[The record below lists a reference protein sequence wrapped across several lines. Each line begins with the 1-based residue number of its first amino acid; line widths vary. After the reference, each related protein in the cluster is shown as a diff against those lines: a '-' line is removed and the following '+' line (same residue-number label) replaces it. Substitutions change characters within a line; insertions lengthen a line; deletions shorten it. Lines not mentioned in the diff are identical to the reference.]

1 MLHPHGYLYE
11 NVYKKNKK
19 RKGRTSGGIVVYYK
33 KELKNNLT
41 FFEKS
46 FENILWVKIA
56 NVYLHTDREVYLAAL
71 YNSPKHSNYI
81 KENNYNVLDILR
93 EQLSKF
99 SSSDIIFI
107 GGDFNSRV
115 GTRDDFIIESENG
128 LDYLPQ
134 YYEIDSITSIRNN
147 QDISI
152 NDCGEQLLDLYIAA
166 KLRILNGR
174 IRGDLQGHIYRK

>member
-11 NVYKKNKK
+11 NACRKNKR
-19 RKGRTSGGIVVYYK
+19 RKGRISGGIFIYYK
-33 KELKNNLT
+33 KELQNNLT
-41 FFEKS
+41 FLEKS
-46 FENILWVKIA
+46 SENILWVKIA
-56 NVYLHTDREVYLAAL
+56 KGYLHADKDVYLAGV
-71 YNSPKHSNYI
+71 YNSPKHSNYT
-81 KENNYNVLDILR
+81 KENNCNVIDILR

-115 GTRDDFIIESENG
+115 GTRDDLIIESEND

-134 YYEIDSITSIRNN
+134 DYEIDSITSIRNN

-152 NDCGEQLLDLYIAA
+152 NEYV
-166 KLRILNGR
+166 
-174 IRGDLQGHIYRK
+174 

>member
-11 NVYKKNKK
+11 NVYRKNKK

-56 NVYLHTDREVYLAAL
+56 KGYLHTDREVYLAAV
-71 YNSPKHSNYI
+71 YNSPKHSNYT
-81 KENNYNVLDILR
+81 KENNCNVLDILR

-99 SSSDIIFI
+99 SSPDIFI
-107 GGDFNSRV
+107 GRDFKNRV

-147 QDISI
+147 QDISV
-152 NDCGEQLLDLYIAA
+152 NDYGEQLLDLC
-166 KLRILNGR
+166 RTDGRTLNGR
-174 IRGDLQGHIYRK
+174 TRGVLQGHIYRK